1 MHIQYITRRGSADT
15 VLLVLLDGTFWET
28 LHDLVDVSWPEMEQ
42 YLPAGDRW
50 TMVISC
56 GNAPL
61 FCTCLVS
68 LTLLATALVCTTIQV
83 DERGALGC
91 CIGLK

>member
-42 YLPAGDRW
+42 YLPADDRW

-56 GNAPL
+56 GNARRS
-61 FCTCLVS
+61 V
-68 LTLLATALVCTTIQV
+68 LALSALPSWLQ
-83 DERGALGC
+83 L
-91 CIGLK
+91 